1 MSAFARFT
9 GVRRK
14 SGDAVTRA
22 ALAVA
27 IGPVLSLIGFW
38 MRYSGRITKAEA
50 AVDTASILAN
60 ALQVKLRGRS
70 ERVRRLS
77 RGCGAQVRVR

>member
-1 MSAFARFT
+1 MSC
-9 GVRRK
+9 
-14 SGDAVTRA
+14 DAVTWA

-27 IGPVLSLIGFW
+27 IGSVLSLIGFW
-38 MRYSGRITKAEA
+38 TRYSDRITKAEA
-50 AVDTASILAN
+50 AADTASILAK
-60 ALQVKLRGRS
+60 ALQVKLRGRP